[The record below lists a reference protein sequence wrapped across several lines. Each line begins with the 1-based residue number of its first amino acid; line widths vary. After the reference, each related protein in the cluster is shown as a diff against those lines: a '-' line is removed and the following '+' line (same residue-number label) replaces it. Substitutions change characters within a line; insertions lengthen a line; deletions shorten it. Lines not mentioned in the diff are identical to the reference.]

1 VTIAHLKS
9 REAPKS
15 VRSSMETLLFSR
27 SEVEQWRVP
36 EFQRPIRVNAKVMA
50 LSEEIRQNGGI
61 LPGILTLGRL
71 PGDKTNYLVDGQHR
85 VEAFKIS
92 EMPEFIADVRIC
104 QFDTMAEMADE
115 FVELNSRLVN
125 MRPDDILRS
134 LEQSMP
140 ALARITDN
148 CEFVSYGQVRR
159 GNTGSA
165 LVSMSALLRAW
176 HMSAGETP
184 NQNAPSAPVLASLID
199 NNEADKIIAFM
210 QIARGAWG
218 TDPENYRLWGTINLT
233 ICMWLW
239 RRLVLDTQRGG
250 TGTGKAGAGYAKV
263 IVLTPTQ
270 FGKCLMAVSANS
282 QYVDWLVGRSW
293 TERDRSPCYMRLKGI
308 FTQRLQEEFK
318 DRRVMLPAPA
328 WASNRGT

>member
-1 VTIAHLKS
+1 MTIAHLKS

-36 EFQRPIRVNAKVMA
+36 EFQRPIRINAKVMA
-50 LSEEIRQNGGI
+50 LSEEIRQNGGV

-71 PGDKTNYLVDGQHR
+71 PNDKTNWLVDGQHR

-92 EMPEFIADVRIC
+92 ELPEFIADVRIC
-104 QFDTMAEMADE
+104 QFDTMAEMAEE

-140 ALARITDN
+140 PLRRITDN

-159 GNTGSA
+159 GNAGTA

-176 HMSAGETP
+176 HMSAGDMP
-184 NQNAPSAPVLASLID
+184 NQNAPNATTLAAMLD
-199 NNEADKIIAFM
+199 NNEADKIVAFM
-210 QIARGAWG
+210 HIARAAWG
-218 TDPENYRLWGTINLT
+218 IDPENYRLWSSINLT
-233 ICMWLW
+233 MCMWIW
-239 RRLVLDTQRGG
+239 RRLVLDAQRGG
-250 TGTGKAGAGYAKV
+250 AGTGKVGAGYSKV
-263 IVLTPTQ
+263 VALTPTQ
-270 FGKCLMAVSANS
+270 FGKCLMAVSADAT
-282 QYVDWLVGRSW
+282 YVDWLVGRSW
-293 TERDRSPCYMRLKGI
+293 TERDRSPCYARLKAI
-308 FTQRLQEEFK
+308 FIRRLQEDFR
-318 DRRVMLPAPA
+318 DRKVMLPAPS
-328 WASNRGT
+328 WAGGRS